1 MGQLADRHLLLRL
14 NLAVLLGLFWSA
26 LAACV
31 VAAVVY
37 DVGRLFKAW

>member
-1 MGQLADRHLLLRL
+1 MGQLADKHLLWRL
-14 NLAVLLGLFWSA
+14 NLAVILGLFWAA
-26 LAACV
+26 LVTCV